1 MRIRDWSS
9 YVCSSDLLVRLAGIE
24 EPRLDR
30 PRQLDRQRLAPPIDL
45 LAQRDAHPAFGHRI
59 FLDVG
64 AFGALEADA
73 DAAFEPGLVEMTSEE
88 RRGGKAWVSTGRSWG
103 SPFNETQKHYN
114 T

>member
-73 DAAFEPGLVEMTSEE
+73 DAAFEHGLVEMRAFRTDRETVGGRIKIGRASCRE
-88 RRGGKAWVSTGRSWG
+88 RVGR
-103 SPFNETQKHYN
+103 
-114 T
+114 